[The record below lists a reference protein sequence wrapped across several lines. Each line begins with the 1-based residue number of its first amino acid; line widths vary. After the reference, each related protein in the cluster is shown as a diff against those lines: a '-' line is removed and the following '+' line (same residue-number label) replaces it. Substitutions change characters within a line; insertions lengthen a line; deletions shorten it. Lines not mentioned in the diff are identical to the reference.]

1 MSGLRRSNSAGTG
14 ALLQGDRVGN
24 KHNIL
29 LERQENLCTLTISRP
44 QKKNALSPELV
55 CELNQTLDDLAQED
69 SIRTLIIRGA
79 GDQAFCA
86 GYDIAALPTATTAEP
101 FEPIKR
107 LNPIEALFGRIVH
120 YPCPVIAMINGVAF
134 GAGCEIA
141 ICCDIRVAA
150 DDVRMSMPPAKLGL
164 VYPWTGLQR
173 FLQVA
178 GLRSTRE
185 MMFTGRVYQGA
196 RLKELG
202 LVDYLVSREQLQSF
216 THQIAAEIAANAPL
230 ALKGTKR
237 IINLLLQSAKM
248 SENDARSAEA
258 IMIEAFASDD
268 LKEGRTAFAEK
279 RPPDFKGR

>member
-1 MSGLRRSNSAGTG
+1 M
-14 ALLQGDRVGN
+14 GN
-24 KHNIL
+24 NHVL
-29 LERQENLCTLTISRP
+29 LERQKNLCTLTINRP
-44 QKKNALSPELV
+44 HKKNALSPELV
-55 CELNQTLDDLAQED
+55 SELNRTLDDLAAED

-86 GYDIAALPTATTAEP
+86 GYDIAALPTATTAEASDP
-101 FEPIKR
+101 MRR
-107 LNPIEALFGRIVH
+107 LNPIEALFGRIVG
-120 YPCPVIAMINGVAF
+120 YPYPVIAMINGVAF

-141 ICCDIRVAA
+141 ICCDIRLAA

-178 GLRSTRE
+178 GLRNTRE

-202 LVDYLVSREQLQSF
+202 LVDYLVPRQQLESLTQE
-216 THQIAAEIAANAPL
+216 IADEIAANAPL

-237 IINLLLQSAKM
+237 IINLLLQSAKI
-248 SENDARSAEA
+248 SENNVRIAEA
-258 IMIEAFASDD
+258 IMAEVFASDD
-268 LKEGRTAFAEK
+268 LKEGQTAFAEK

>member
-1 MSGLRRSNSAGTG
+1 M
-14 ALLQGDRVGN
+14 GN
-24 KHNIL
+24 NHIL
-29 LERQENLCTLTISRP
+29 LERQKNLCTLTINRP
-44 QKKNALSPELV
+44 HKKNALTPELV
-55 CELNQTLDDLAQED
+55 SELNQTLDDLARED
-69 SIRTLIIRGA
+69 AIRTLIIRGA

-86 GYDIAALPTATTAEP
+86 GYDIAALPTAATGEASET
-101 FEPIKR
+101 IKR
-107 LNPIEALFGRIVH
+107 LNPVEALFDRIVH
-120 YPCPVIAMINGVAF
+120 YPYPIVAMINGLAF

-150 DDVRMSMPPAKLGL
+150 ADVRMSMPPARLGL

-178 GLRSTRE
+178 GLRNTRE

-216 THQIAAEIAANAPL
+216 TREIAAEIAANAPL

-237 IINLLLQSAKM
+237 IINLLLRSASL
-248 SENDARSAEA
+248 SEDDARRAEA

-268 LKEGRTAFAEK
+268 LKEGQTAFAEK